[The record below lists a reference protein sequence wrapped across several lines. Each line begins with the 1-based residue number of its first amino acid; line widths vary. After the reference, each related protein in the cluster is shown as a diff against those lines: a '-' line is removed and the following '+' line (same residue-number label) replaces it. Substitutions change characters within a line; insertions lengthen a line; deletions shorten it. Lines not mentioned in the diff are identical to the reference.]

1 MLAPKVE
8 MLAPM
13 AVSLSTTYLGGKCLY
28 VGTNAGSVIVR
39 IFEDLLWQ
47 KTTEEEVLHSSM
59 MIK

>member
-8 MLAPM
+8 MLAPV

-39 IFEDLLWQ
+39 IFEARSTAIMHKMGIL
-47 KTTEEEVLHSSM
+47 
-59 MIK
+59 

>member
-8 MLAPM
+8 MLAPV

-39 IFEDLLWQ
+39 IFEARSTSPLIVVPGKEFSWS
-47 KTTEEEVLHSSM
+47 EV
-59 MIK
+59 